1 MPDWRDPVHSL
12 CVNALRFLAVDAVER
27 AKSGH
32 PGLPLGAAPAAYVL
46 WTRHLRFD
54 PAHPDWPDR
63 DRFVLSAGHGSALL
77 YALLHLSGYAV
88 SISDLER
95 FRQWASPTPGHPER
109 ALTPGVEV
117 TTGPLG
123 QGIGNAVGL
132 AIAERALAARFNG
145 MVHDVVGHRT
155 YALVSDGDLMEGVS
169 SEAASLAGHLR
180 LGRLVVL
187 YDANGVSLDGMTSV
201 TFTEDVGARFRAFG
215 WRVIDVPDGDRDLE
229 GIDRALSE
237 AERDGAASDDSR
249 PSLVIVH
256 TTLGYGSPHRAG
268 THLAHGAPLGPEET
282 ALTKEALGWPADARF
297 LVPEDARRVFG
308 EAAGRGRRRRE
319 AWEAAF
325 TAWAESHPKRARE
338 WELAWGDK
346 LPEGWDAEL
355 PVYKSGKAV
364 ATREAGGEALNAIA
378 RRVGSVLGG
387 DADLSS
393 STRTRIADSDDFG
406 CRDCAGRNIRFGVR
420 EHAMGA
426 VVNGIACHGGVRPF
440 AATFFVFSD
449 YMRPAVRLAAIG
461 RLPVIFIWTHDS
473 VALGEDGTT
482 HQPVEHLASFR
493 AMPGLTVIRPCDAN
507 ETVEAWRVAMMHT
520 GGPVALILSRQKL
533 PVFDRDVVAPADG
546 LRRGAYVLRDAHA
559 GRPEAIVI
567 ATGSE
572 VHVALAAREELTREG
587 IGVRVV
593 SMPSWEL
600 FEEQPREYR
609 EAVLPSGVTA
619 RVAVEAGS
627 SFGWERWVG
636 DHGRV
641 VALDRFGASAPGDVC
656 MERFGFTPANV
667 ARVVR
672 EVLRN
677 VRARAA

>member
-1 MPDWRDPVHSL
+1 MPDWRDPVHWLS
-12 CVNALRFLAVDAVER
+12 VNALRFLAVDAVER
-27 AKSGH
+27 ARSGH

-46 WTRHLRFD
+46 WTRHLKFD
-54 PAHPDWPDR
+54 PARPEWPDR

-77 YALLHLSGYAV
+77 YALLHLSGYDV
-88 SISDLER
+88 SIADLER

-132 AIAERALAARFNG
+132 AIAERSLAARFNG
-145 MVHDVVGHRT
+145 LVHDLVGHRT
-155 YALVSDGDLMEGVS
+155 YALVSDGDLMEGIS

-180 LGRLVVL
+180 LGRLVVV
-187 YDANGVSLDGMTSV
+187 YDSNGVSLDGPTSL
-201 TFTEDVGARFRAFG
+201 TFTEDVGARFRSFG
-215 WRVIDVPDGDRDLE
+215 WEVLDVPDGDRDLE

-237 AERDGAASDDSR
+237 AEADDSR
-249 PSLVIVH
+249 PSLVTVH

-268 THLAHGAPLGPEET
+268 TRLAHGSPLGAEEA
-282 ALTKEALGWPADARF
+282 ALTKEALSWPADASF
-297 LVPEDARRVFG
+297 LVPREAREVFA
-308 EAAGRGRRRRE
+308 EAAGRGRAARE
-319 AWEAAF
+319 RWETSFAEWAA
-325 TAWAESHPKRARE
+325 SHVEKARE
-338 WELAWGDK
+338 WEFAWGDR

-355 PVYKSGKAV
+355 PTYEPGKAV
-364 ATREAGGEALNAIA
+364 ATREAGGEALNAVA
-378 RRVGSVLGG
+378 RRVGSLLGG

-393 STRTRIADSDDFG
+393 STKTRIAGSNDFEG
-406 CRDCAGRNIRFGVR
+406 RTGTGRNIRFGVR

-440 AATFFVFSD
+440 AATFMVFSD
-449 YMRPAVRLAAIG
+449 HMRPAVRLAAIG
-461 RLPVIFIWTHDS
+461 GLPVVFIWTHDS

-482 HQPVEHLASFR
+482 HQPVEHLASLR

-507 ETVEAWRVAMMHT
+507 EAVQAWRVAMERR
-520 GGPVALILSRQKL
+520 GGPVALVLTRQKL
-533 PVFDRDVVAPADG
+533 PVLDRNEAAPAEG
-546 LRRGAYVLRDAHA
+546 LRRGAYVLRDAYA

-572 VHVALAAREELTREG
+572 VHVALEAREELTREG
-587 IGVRVV
+587 VRVRVV

-600 FEEQPREYR
+600 FREQPPEYR
-609 EAVLPSGVTA
+609 DSVLPPGVPA

-636 DHGRV
+636 DRGRV
-641 VALDRFGASAPGDVC
+641 VALDRFGASAPGEVC
-656 MERFGFTPANV
+656 MERFGFTPGNV
-667 ARVVR
+667 ARAVR
-672 EVLRN
+672 EVLKATR
-677 VRARAA
+677 RAHAA